1 MESALNVQLKYLG
14 NAHRKVHLTYF
25 TSTFEVRKITTCDVC
40 STCIKKVFK
49 SAFYVGQNCIQ
60 GHIACIR
67 QKITVRN
74 CIIKSVF
81 HFLVWGNCFLFF
93 GRLDCRFS
101 TRVFIVKRGKKTSDY
116 LTRNN
121 LDLSTPPFYSLKRRK
136 KAGFRTQSHS
146 TDNYHT
152 WTYTPWQSRWNVR
165 WMCIECTFIVHSMH
179 ISSTS

>member
-1 MESALNVQLKYLG
+1 M
-14 NAHRKVHLTYF
+14 
-25 TSTFEVRKITTCDVC
+25 TCDVC

-49 SAFYVGQNCIQ
+49 SAFYVVQNCIQ

-81 HFLVWGNCFLFF
+81 HFWVWGNGFVFF

-136 KAGFRTQSHS
+136 KAGFRTQSHIK
-146 TDNYHT
+146 DNKNT
-152 WTYTPWQSRWNVR
+152 WKEVME
-165 WMCIECTFIVHSMH
+165 MCDECAYNLLSMYIQCTLKVHKMYMKCTCNAH
-179 ISSTS
+179 